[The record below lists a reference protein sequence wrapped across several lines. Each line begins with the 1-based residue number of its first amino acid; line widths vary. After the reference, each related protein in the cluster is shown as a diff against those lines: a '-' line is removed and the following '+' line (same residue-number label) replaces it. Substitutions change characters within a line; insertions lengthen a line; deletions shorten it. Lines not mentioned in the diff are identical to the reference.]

1 MEIVYFII
9 AAIVLYV
16 FSSWLLNRVEVSR
29 GERFENRQV
38 IFLAILM
45 VLAIGSFALIQ
56 YFAGG

>member
-1 MEIVYFII
+1 MEVVYFVIT
-9 AAIVLYV
+9 AIVLYV

-29 GERFENRQV
+29 GERFKHRQV

-56 YFAGG
+56 SLAGG